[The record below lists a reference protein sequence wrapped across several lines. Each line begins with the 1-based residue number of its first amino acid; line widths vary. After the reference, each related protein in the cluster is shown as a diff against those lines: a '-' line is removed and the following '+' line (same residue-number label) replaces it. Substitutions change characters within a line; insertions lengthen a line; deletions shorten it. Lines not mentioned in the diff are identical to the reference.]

1 MARGQGS
8 GDLGP
13 EKRLSADA
21 RELHLE
27 VLPEDQRR
35 VLARIGSLASEH
47 GFYMAGGTALA
58 LQLGHRRSGDFD
70 WFRAGEIG
78 DPLALAA
85 DLCIDVRSTSRN
97 TLHAEEGGVQLSF
110 FSYRY
115 PLIRPLIP
123 ADEFGCDLASLED
136 IAAMKLAAV
145 SQRGARKDFF
155 DLVALGRA
163 GLELQSMLEAYR
175 SRFSVSDVGHVIVA
189 LTWFDDADGDPEPIL
204 DTGDKWDDVK
214 ATLRSWV
221 RAYANR

>member
-1 MARGQGS
+1 MARGRGES
-8 GDLGP
+8 DLGP
-13 EKRLSADA
+13 EERLSGAV
-21 RELHLE
+21 RVLHPE

-35 VLARIGSLASEH
+35 ALARIGSLAAEH
-47 GFYMAGGTALA
+47 GFHMAGGTALA
-58 LQLGHRRSGDFD
+58 LQLGHRRSVDFD
-70 WFRAGEIG
+70 WFRAARIG

-85 DLCIDVRSTSRN
+85 DLGVQVRSTSRD
-97 TLHAEEGGVQLSF
+97 TLHAEEEGVHLSF

-123 ADEFGCDLASLED
+123 ADEFGCELASLED

-163 GLELQSMLEAYR
+163 GLGLQDMFDAYR
-175 SRFSVSDVGHVIVA
+175 GRFSVSDVGHVIVA
-189 LTWFDDADGDPEPIL
+189 LTWFDDADSDPEPIL
-204 DTGDKWDDVK
+204 DARDTWDDVK

-221 RAYANR
+221 RDYANR